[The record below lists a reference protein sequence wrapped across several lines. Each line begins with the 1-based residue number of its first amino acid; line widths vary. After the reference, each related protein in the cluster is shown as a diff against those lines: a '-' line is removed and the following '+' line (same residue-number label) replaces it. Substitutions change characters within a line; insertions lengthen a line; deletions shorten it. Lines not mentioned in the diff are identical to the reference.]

1 MVTVV
6 TREANG
12 IPLTH
17 QQVDDNFTDLAE
29 AVNNIGADVIAEAVD
44 AKDVAVAA
52 ANAAQGSALSAAN
65 AADASAISRG
75 DSAASAEQAATSA
88 SAAAASAASVPGLLT
103 AFYAMLAAIGGSAL
117 IGWISG
123 LVGAIAR
130 TVQDKLRE
138 SVSIEDFGAVDG
150 SLANAS
156 PALAL
161 AIATGKAVDIPG
173 QYVLMDTVSSALE
186 GICLRGKKKGY
197 SGFITKVPT
206 GYCLDFSASTA
217 KGNLSIRHINAT
229 WGSGTRSFL
238 KLTENLS
245 AFIEDNA
252 LINYFDYAIN
262 AEKSDGLVIR
272 GNQIIRG
279 SIKCYSEMDR
289 LVIKDND
296 IQAAPN
302 HPSIEVYG
310 GAAISIKNN
319 FINWGNFQAIV
330 LGYDSVRG
338 DYATC
343 PSIKNNYVERN
354 CQSASLSAPNQPFI
368 HIGAPYDQNGT
379 AYSGSEVVRFPTV
392 EENYINADVLNPNVA
407 NVIPVLFERA
417 LEGSYNK
424 NRALNFT
431 LGGAAAN
438 GPRVKFPAQFI
449 TVGNLNVR
457 VTDISTGGPT
467 AFQQIAYPAFSR
479 YRSVEIF
486 LGTVS
491 ISTNGSGVGTYNF
504 TGIDTGIKGLD
515 TGRLIVTATPDSDA
529 RVFVNTKSI
538 SALAGTDG
546 ADLANWRIN
555 VAGGAVST
563 TVPVEVRALVTV
575 P

>member
-1 MVTVV
+1 MVAIT
-6 TREANG
+6 TRAANG
-12 IPLTH
+12 VDLSWD
-17 QQVDDNFTDLAE
+17 QVDSNFINLAT
-29 AVNNIGADVIAEAVD
+29 AVDNIGADVIAEAVA
-44 AKDVAVAA
+44 AKDEAVLA
-52 ANAAQGSALSAAN
+52 
-65 AADASAISRG
+65 
-75 DSAASAEQAATSA
+75 SAASQNSAIASASSA
-88 SAAAASAASVPGLLT
+88 SAAEASVASVPGLLT
-103 AFYAMLAAIGGSAL
+103 AFYATLAASGGAAL
-117 IGWISG
+117 IGWISS
-123 LVGAIAR
+123 LAGAIAR
-130 TVQDKLRE
+130 TVRDKLRE

-173 QYVLMDTVSSALE
+173 QYVLMDTVSSDLE
-186 GICLRGKKKGY
+186 GVCLRGKKKGY

-252 LINYFDYAIN
+252 LINYFDYAIT

-310 GAAISIKNN
+310 GAAISIENN
-319 FINWGNFQAIV
+319 FTNWGNFSAIV

-354 CQSASLSAPNQPFI
+354 CQSASLSTPNQPFI
-368 HIGAPYDQNGT
+368 HIGAPYDQNGA

-407 NVIPVLFERA
+407 NVIPVLFERVIEA
-417 LEGSYNK
+417 TYSG

-491 ISTNGSGVGTYNF
+491 VSTNGSGVGTYNF

-515 TGRLIVTATPDSDA
+515 AGRLVVSATPDSDA

-555 VAGGAVST
+555 VAGGAVSG
-563 TVPVEVRALVTV
+563 TVPVEIRAVVMV